1 MILKNSSGRRL
12 GSWPGWVVLRL
23 GCKLPLVAL
32 WVELR
37 GRFLL
42 CWTASFLASQGFV
55 VVEMSAYF
63 AVPVMNEIE
72 RKIMTALSR
81 SDRSVVGFQRTST
94 TLRSECV
101 DEANRTSKLLPFLSI
116 SIMIRALSRDSAN
129 TVVSAKILG

>member
-1 MILKNSSGRRL
+1 
-12 GSWPGWVVLRL
+12 
-23 GCKLPLVAL
+23 
-32 WVELR
+32 
-37 GRFLL
+37 LL